1 MEHPR
6 FDAKQGEQEIFSSPK
21 RPDWLY
27 VTPSLLLSARG
38 VRPTSQ
44 LNTVLKLRI
53 CGAVPPLSLCPSMAC
68 AMRML
73 PLPLNTITSGS
84 LLV

>member
-6 FDAKQGEQEIFSSPK
+6 FDARQGKQEIFSSPK

-27 VTPSLLLSARG
+27 VPSSLLLSGRG
-38 VRPTSQ
+38 VRLTSQ
-44 LNTVLKLRI
+44 LNIVLKLRMY
-53 CGAVPPLSLCPSMAC
+53 GAVPRLSLCPSMAC

-73 PLPLNTITSGS
+73 PLPLNTITGGS